1 MSKEEILPSYLSK
14 DDQIAIAVYGS
25 EKEKCALSIR
35 QDLGPQVIDI
45 LTTDASL
52 NVLTVLSYNLSLTL
66 KAAIALSRRRIIPFG
81 LFCGRSFDEM
91 WDMRDYAKEPHAE
104 IASSYLFNLFFLF
117 ESSSGI
123 NAEDSQLRL
132 LLPHD
137 GVQKSDALNIGRD
150 ETGPG
155 GDHRSGVL
163 ISRSGRLAGFA
174 DVDPLPEGE
183 AVLGSRAAVVAVG
196 GGVGGVD

>member
-35 QDLGPQVIDI
+35 QDLEPQVIDI

-104 IASSYLFNLFFLF
+104 IASSYLFNLFFLCEQNPELPLAQRFLPLVLLAFTTLKTYSGSAEEIEKYRIKIIGAF
-117 ESSSGI
+117 EGDEEV
-123 NAEDSQLRL
+123 AL
-132 LLPHD
+132 L
-137 GVQKSDALNIGRD
+137 AN
-150 ETGPG
+150 E
-155 GDHRSGVL
+155 
-163 ISRSGRLAGFA
+163 
-174 DVDPLPEGE
+174 
-183 AVLGSRAAVVAVG
+183 
-196 GGVGGVD
+196 